1 MSEGMNRATIAEPL
15 LVLLASGGTVE
26 RTVADL
32 PAFKSQI
39 EAAFDWMRS
48 NAQCSP
54 VEVEHLAERLRELI
68 RRKDVAVRGRDF
80 GVAAEVR
87 AEECA
92 LFESLGLKA
101 PTGETWHTVLYAGI
115 EEQTCHL
122 SALLSEMQGSGCEPD
137 APPNG
142 GPATSSGNSGASG
155 GPPSVS

>member
-1 MSEGMNRATIAEPL
+1 MSEGMNKARIAEPL

-39 EAAFDWMRS
+39 EAAFEWMRS
-48 NAQCSP
+48 SAQCSAA
-54 VEVEHLAERLRELI
+54 EVGHLAEHLCELI
-68 RRKDVAVRGRDF
+68 RRKDVAVRSRDF
-80 GVAAEVR
+80 DVAAEVR
-87 AEECA
+87 AQECG
-92 LFESLGLKA
+92 LFESLGLRA

-115 EEQTCHL
+115 EEQTRHL
-122 SALLSEMQGSGCEPD
+122 SALLAEMQGSGCEPD

-142 GPATSSGNSGASG
+142 GPATRSDNSGVSE